1 MNLHGPTIRARRLA
15 LGMTLKDVTAA
26 TGIDDSNLS
35 KIERG
40 QLPGA
45 AHHKAVALARCL
57 KLPLDV
63 ISPEF
68 EEAMRQAAL

>member
-40 QLPGA
+40 HLPGA
-45 AHHKAVALARCL
+45 THKRAVALATCL
-57 KLPLDV
+57 ELPLDV

-68 EEAMRQAAL
+68 DEAKRRADA